1 MPNRLAH
8 ASSPYLLQ
16 HAHNPVDWY
25 PWGAE
30 ALDKARREHKLIF
43 LSIGYSS
50 CHWCHVMERESFED
64 EDTAAFLNKHFVS
77 IKVDREERP
86 DVDALYMESVQM
98 MTGQGG
104 WPLSV
109 WLTPDTIP
117 VFGGTYFPP
126 QAVQNMP
133 SFMQV
138 LQRMVEITEKEPETL
153 SKRADDIRKAVGQ
166 DLLAAI
172 ESSTPD
178 DARFAKAAEHYMQQY
193 DAEYGGFSPAP
204 KFPMAMGIS
213 FLLKQAAL
221 TASQETESATA
232 ALHSLEDMS
241 RGGIYDH
248 AGGGFHRYSVDKF
261 WHVPHFEKML
271 YDNALLLNALCDGII
286 YLKESGRDDALASRQ
301 LQRFEQVAG
310 ETLDFLKREMQ
321 HANGGFFS
329 ALDADS
335 EGVEG
340 KFYVWTK
347 EEISRALSD
356 FTDAEKEQV
365 YAHFSITEEGNW
377 REEQVNILHL
387 CPVGK
392 LHHPQGDAA
401 SNALIQRAKQQ
412 LFETRSS
419 RIRPALDDKII
430 TAWNAMLLKALA
442 RLAKVYRTSGSGDY
456 AETARKLAVFLDQHM
471 IQDKHVMRIF
481 KDGQVSQHG
490 FLDDIGLLAEA
501 FTHTFELTGEARWLR
516 RADMLCAQLL
526 NEFYDDAHEGF
537 FYTSGQHEQLL
548 TRSRDLFDNA
558 VPSGSS
564 AAVAALLRCGRL
576 IGTPEFTRAGEAAF
590 HKLFDTA
597 TKHASAFG
605 YLLDAG
611 LQHEH
616 HRYEIVISGPA
627 PAAFLKA
634 LEPGQPAARTAFVGF
649 VIASK
654 DAAAIPYPPFSEKTP
669 KQDKTACYVCE
680 NFSCAAPVTSPE
692 ALEPGPSLPDQ
703 A

>member
-1 MPNRLAH
+1 MSNRLIN

-16 HAHNPVDWY
+16 HARNPVDWY
-25 PWGAE
+25 PWGDE
-30 ALDKARREHKLIF
+30 ALEKARREHKLIF

-64 EDTAAFLNKHFVS
+64 EDTAAFMNKHFVN

-98 MTGQGG
+98 MSGRGG

-109 WLTPDTIP
+109 WLTPDTVP

-126 QAVQNMP
+126 QPVQGMP

-138 LQRMVEITEKEPETL
+138 LQRMIEITEKEPETL

-166 DLLAAI
+166 DLLAAV
-172 ESSTPD
+172 EASAPD
-178 DARFAKAAEHYMQQY
+178 EQRFSEAVSHYMQQY
-193 DAEYGGFSPAP
+193 DAEYGGFSAAP

-213 FLLKQAAL
+213 FILKQAAL
-221 TASQETESATA
+221 AGPETERIDGEELRSDEA
-232 ALHSLEDMS
+232 ALHTLEDMS

-248 AGGGFHRYSVDKF
+248 IGGGFHRYSVDTF

-286 YLKESGRDDALASRQ
+286 YIQESGREDAVATRQ
-301 LQRFEQVAG
+301 LRRFKQVTG
-310 ETLDFLKREMQ
+310 EVLNFLKREMQ
-321 HANGGFFS
+321 HEEGGFFS

-335 EGVEG
+335 EGEEG
-340 KFYVWTK
+340 LFYIWTK
-347 EEISRALSD
+347 EEILHQLADLSE
-356 FTDAEKEQV
+356 AEKQV
-365 YAHFSITEEGNW
+365 ICEHFNITREGNW
-377 REEQVNILHL
+377 REQRANIPHL
-387 CPVGK
+387 CRSSQ
-392 LHHPQGDAA
+392 LRDDAGDEA
-401 SNALIQRAKQQ
+401 SEGLVSRVKERLLKAR
-412 LFETRSS
+412 ETRV
-419 RIRPALDDKII
+419 RPGLDDKVI

-442 RLAKVYRTSGSGDY
+442 RLARLYGPEEGAAY
-456 AETARKLAVFLDQHM
+456 EEAARKLAHFMEQNMLSGER
-471 IQDKHVMRIF
+471 VMRIF
-481 KDGQVSQHG
+481 KDGDVSQNG
-490 FLDDIGLLAEA
+490 FLDDVGLLAEA
-501 FTHTFELTGEARWLR
+501 FCYTFELSGEVRWLKN
-516 RADMLCAQLL
+516 AETLCQQLL
-526 NEFYDDAHEGF
+526 DEFYDSSREGF
-537 FYTSGQHEQLL
+537 YYTSGRHEKLL

-576 IGTPEFTRAGEAAF
+576 TSNTSFTQAGEAAL

-597 TKHASAFG
+597 SKHASAFG

-616 HRYEIVISGPA
+616 HAYEVIISGDTPE
-627 PAAFLKA
+627 PFLKA
-634 LEPGQPAARTAFVGF
+634 LQPAGASARPAFAGV
-649 VIASK
+649 VVTSEN
-654 DAAAIPYPPFSEKTP
+654 AARIPYPPFSGKAPIKDT
-669 KQDKTACYVCE
+669 TACYVCE

-692 ALEPGPSLPDQ
+692 ELS
-703 A
+703 